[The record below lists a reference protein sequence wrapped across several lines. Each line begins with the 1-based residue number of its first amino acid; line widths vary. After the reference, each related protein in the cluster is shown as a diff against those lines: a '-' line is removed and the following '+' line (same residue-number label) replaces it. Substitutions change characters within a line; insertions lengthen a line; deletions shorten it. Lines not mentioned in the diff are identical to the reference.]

1 MSDIYTIIKGIE
13 KGKLLESNL
22 AMFASSMMTNA
33 SRLSYIRFTLNFPT
47 LYERVQEEEEN
58 GTKLPKIVTDLVG
71 SLVDLAERLVGEP
84 FSGEA
89 MEKNVK
95 DVDEL
100 RNKITEQVQYLTAL
114 ADRFTIYEYVMNRI
128 EYRFRE
134 DKLPEGYQD
143 ETMKEEIMEYLTS
156 DPDRT
161 VMQLKTVDVIE
172 QLPLRMAKTRFF
184 QILEDGLS
192 VYKGLDKKSVE
203 EILYMIRTTAL
214 LEEPAGMKEGYPD
227 LYQAVDGLFK
237 EDWDSMN
244 QERFENLL
252 EKMRIG
258 FQNLNLFTDFMMI
271 SEELVNDLYVIFLSC
286 PYAMAELSERGS
298 CEAIIK
304 EICQDFRASAGALS
318 EELFMKFEKLEGI
331 QERCYDGFLA
341 GDAKLPEIR
350 KEHQTL
356 LQGLMLDKMY
366 TALEVISKLLSNSLF
381 VDLKEREEATGIAD
395 DAYMEQVYQRLSKEL
410 RALLKQTSKGV
421 GRAIMAKVLT
431 ILPLFVTNYE
441 EVESYI
447 MNSLEACSD
456 EAEKAACVEIL
467 NQMIQEEEM

>member
-252 EKMRIG
+252 EK
-258 FQNLNLFTDFMMI
+258 
-271 SEELVNDLYVIFLSC
+271 
-286 PYAMAELSERGS
+286 
-298 CEAIIK
+298 
-304 EICQDFRASAGALS
+304 
-318 EELFMKFEKLEGI
+318 
-331 QERCYDGFLA
+331 
-341 GDAKLPEIR
+341 
-350 KEHQTL
+350 
-356 LQGLMLDKMY
+356 
-366 TALEVISKLLSNSLF
+366 
-381 VDLKEREEATGIAD
+381 
-395 DAYMEQVYQRLSKEL
+395 
-410 RALLKQTSKGV
+410 
-421 GRAIMAKVLT
+421 
-431 ILPLFVTNYE
+431 
-441 EVESYI
+441 
-447 MNSLEACSD
+447 
-456 EAEKAACVEIL
+456 
-467 NQMIQEEEM
+467 